1 MTMRELP
8 DQEHLHWVMTWM
20 ANNAFFVLLL
30 NFELQRLALLTL
42 TNIQESNNFWISKIQ
57 MERKDV

>member
-20 ANNAFFVLLL
+20 ANSAFFVLLL

>member
-20 ANNAFFVLLL
+20 ANNTFFVLLL

>member
-1 MTMRELP
+1 
-8 DQEHLHWVMTWM
+8 M

-30 NFELQRLALLTL
+30 NFELKRLALLTL